1 MGRKGEQSTP
11 NVVPVDSSTHGMAS
25 CKQRKSLALKSPHR
39 KPLSCTHSSV
49 MFGRVYIE
57 VGRLPVSK
65 LSCSRKYWMAERLPR
80 LVGMLP
86 SNSLPSAYNIT
97 RLVRLPRS
105 SGRLPFSPKPL
116 TLKAMTVELL
126 PSQTTPDQSLPHGSS
141 PFQLPVKHEGSST
154 SDALKASSASTSC
167 CCGAPAASFT
177 PLNNQPYNH
186 HTITAPPRLRM
197 EPQSLP

>member
-86 SNSLPSAYNIT
+86 SNSLPSAYLRREDT
-97 RLVRLPRS
+97 HHQRRSAVR
-105 SGRLPFSPKPL
+105 
-116 TLKAMTVELL
+116 A
-126 PSQTTPDQSLPHGSS
+126 
-141 PFQLPVKHEGSST
+141 
-154 SDALKASSASTSC
+154 
-167 CCGAPAASFT
+167 
-177 PLNNQPYNH
+177 
-186 HTITAPPRLRM
+186 
-197 EPQSLP
+197 

>member
-1 MGRKGEQSTP
+1 
-11 NVVPVDSSTHGMAS
+11 MAS

-86 SNSLPSAYNIT
+86 SNSLPSAYLRREDTHHQRGQQCGRSASFKGHSRSPMPTLIVRFTPHKSLYSAQPRRLQVTRGQRRFGLQSTYNIT

-116 TLKAMTVELL
+116 TLL
-126 PSQTTPDQSLPHGSS
+126 PPS
-141 PFQLPVKHEGSST
+141 
-154 SDALKASSASTSC
+154 
-167 CCGAPAASFT
+167 APALVS
-177 PLNNQPYNH
+177 
-186 HTITAPPRLRM
+186 
-197 EPQSLP
+197 